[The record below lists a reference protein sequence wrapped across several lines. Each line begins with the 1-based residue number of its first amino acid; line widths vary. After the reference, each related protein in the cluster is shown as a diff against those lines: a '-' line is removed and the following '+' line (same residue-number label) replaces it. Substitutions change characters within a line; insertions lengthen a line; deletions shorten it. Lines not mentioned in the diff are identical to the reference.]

1 MERYREKPS
10 QVKKQIYHT
19 KVSYNYRQLHN
30 AIKITVRYI
39 APLTSHQLHSEIN
52 VSVLEPFLY
61 NTSCPAT
68 DNDPKFLISFN
79 NQKLAEMISFAV
91 EMASVSLFIC
101 AVMGRITVVIIQTSK
116 VVNSFVP
123 ISADQITNS
132 PQNANK
138 FRS

>member
-1 MERYREKPS
+1 
-10 QVKKQIYHT
+10 
-19 KVSYNYRQLHN
+19 
-30 AIKITVRYI
+30 
-39 APLTSHQLHSEIN
+39 
-52 VSVLEPFLY
+52 
-61 NTSCPAT
+61 
-68 DNDPKFLISFN
+68 
-79 NQKLAEMISFAV
+79 MISFAV

-123 ISADQITNS
+123 ISDQITNS